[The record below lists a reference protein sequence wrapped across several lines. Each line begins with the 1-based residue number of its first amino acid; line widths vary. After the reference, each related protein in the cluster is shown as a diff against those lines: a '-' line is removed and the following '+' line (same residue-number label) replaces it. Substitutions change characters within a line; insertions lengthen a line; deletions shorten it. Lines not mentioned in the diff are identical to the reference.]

1 LRNKIESTSSNNSE
15 IVLYTTPDGT
25 VKIDTIFQNETI
37 WLTQAKMAELFD
49 VNVPAISKHLT
60 NIFEEGELQKKATI
74 SKMETVQQEGNRQ
87 VTRNKDFYNL
97 DAIIA
102 VGYRV
107 NSKRATQ
114 FRIWATNILKE
125 YIIKGFAMDD
135 DRLKQ
140 VDKWNYFDEWLERIR
155 DIRASEKRF
164 YQKIRDIYATAID
177 YDKNS
182 RQAHLFFKKVQNKML
197 WSITGKT
204 AAELI
209 ENRSNPDNLNMG
221 LTSWR
226 GSIVR
231 KQDVAIAKN
240 YLKEDEIKDLNEI
253 VTMYLDYAERQARK
267 RQTVTMEQWADKLD
281 GFLEFNEQEIL
292 THAGKVKAEVA
303 KKIAEDRYEKFD
315 NQRKKTEALAAD
327 EEDLKQLEEIEKKL
341 LENRKKTNE

>member
-1 LRNKIESTSSNNSE
+1 MTRPSDTSE
-15 IVLYTTPDGT
+15 IVLYQTEDGKI
-25 VKIDTIFQNETI
+25 KIDTVFQDETI
-37 WLTQAKMAELFD
+37 WLTQAQMAELFD
-49 VNVPAISKHLT
+49 VKRPAITKHLK
-60 NIFEEGELQKKATI
+60 NIFESKELDKQVVSSILEHTTQHGAIEGKTQKK
-74 SKMETVQQEGNRQ
+74 Q
-87 VTRNKDFYNL
+87 VKYYNL

-114 FRIWATNILKE
+114 FRIWATHILKE

-135 DRLKQ
+135 ERLKQ
-140 VDKWNYFDEWLERIR
+140 ADRWDYFDEWLERIR

-182 RQAHLFFKKVQNKML
+182 EQAQAFFKKVQNKML
-197 WSITGKT
+197 WAITGKT

-209 ENRSNPDNLNMG
+209 ESRSNSDKPNMG

-231 KQDVAIAKN
+231 KQDVGIAKN

-253 VTMYLDYAERQARK
+253 VTMYLDYAERQARQRK
-267 RQTVTMEQWADKLD
+267 TVTMEQWSDKLD
-281 GFLEFNEQEIL
+281 AFLKFNEQELL

-303 KKIAEDRYEKFD
+303 KKIAEDRY
-315 NQRKKTEALAAD
+315 
-327 EEDLKQLEEIEKKL
+327 
-341 LENRKKTNE
+341 